1 MSDFSISGGTLVDPV
16 DGYFGP
22 GVIIV
27 KKGRIAEVIKKGKS
41 YIKGDIDAGGK
52 LVCPGLVDMHVH
64 FREPGFEYKETIFS
78 GSQAAA
84 AGGFTS
90 VACMPNTEP
99 TLDNQEAIKFV
110 LQKAKE
116 AIINVYPIGALT
128 RGRQGKELAEM
139 ADMQAI
145 GAVAFSDDGSGV
157 QNGTMMRQAMEYCRM
172 LKVPIISHCEYDDL
186 ANNGVMNEGV
196 VSTVLGLRGKPRV
209 SEELMIA
216 RDIMLAEYTD
226 SHIHIAHVTTAGGVE
241 IIKRAKKKKI
251 KVTAE
256 TCPHYFTL
264 SDELVKSFNTNYKVD
279 PPLRTKK
286 DVTAIKKGLS
296 SGVIDAIVTDHAPHA
311 YEEKALEFDYAPPGM
326 IGLETAVG
334 LVSTELVRKDVISWP
349 EAIKMMSLTPAGILN
364 IPAGTFKV
372 GTSADITIIDPEIEW
387 TVSESDFRSLSKN
400 SPYIG
405 RKLIGRPLFTIVAGK
420 TVFELK

>member
-1 MSDFSISGGTLVDPV
+1 LSDLTISGGTIVDPV

-27 KKGRIAEVIKKGKS
+27 KKGLIAEVIKKDKS
-41 YIKGDIDAGGK
+41 GIKGDIDASGK

-99 TLDNQEAIKFV
+99 ALDNQEAIKFV
-110 LQKAKE
+110 IHKARE
-116 AIINVYPIGALT
+116 ALVNVYPIGAVT
-128 RGRQGKELAEM
+128 KRREGKELAEM
-139 ADMQAI
+139 ADMQGI
-145 GAVAFSDDGSGV
+145 GAVAFSDDGNGI
-157 QNGTMMRQAMEYCRM
+157 QNSDIMRKALEYCRM
-172 LKVPIISHCEYDDL
+172 LEVPIISHCEYDDL
-186 ANNGVMNEGV
+186 ANSGVMNEGV
-196 VSTVLGLRGKPRV
+196 VSTVLGMKGKPRV

-216 RDIMLAEYTD
+216 RDIMLADYTG
-226 SHIHIAHVTTAGGVE
+226 SYVHIAHVTTAGGVE
-241 IIKRAKKKKI
+241 IIKRAKRKNI

-264 SDELVKSFNTNYKVD
+264 SDELVKSFNTSYKVN

-286 DVTAIKKGLS
+286 DITAIKKGLS
-296 SGVIDAIVTDHAPHA
+296 LGVIDVIATDHAPHA
-311 YEEKALEFDYAPPGM
+311 YEEKALEFDYAPSGI

-334 LVSTELVRKDVISWP
+334 LVSTELVRKNVLSWP
-349 EAIKMMSLTPAGILN
+349 EAIKIMSLAPAKILN
-364 IPAGTFKV
+364 IPAGTLKV
-372 GTSADITIIDPEIEW
+372 GVPADITIIDPELEW
-387 TVSESDFRSLSKN
+387 KVSENDFRSLSKN

-405 RKLIGRPLFTIVAGK
+405 RKLTGRPVCTIVAGK
-420 TVFELK
+420 KVFELL